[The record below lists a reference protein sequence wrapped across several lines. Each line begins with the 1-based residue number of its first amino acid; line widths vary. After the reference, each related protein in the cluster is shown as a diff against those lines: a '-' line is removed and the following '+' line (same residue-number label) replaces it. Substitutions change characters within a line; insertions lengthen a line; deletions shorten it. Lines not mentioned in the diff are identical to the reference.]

1 MQKEYIWASILQFT
15 YMYVVIDKNIKNS
28 ENDEI
33 LNFQNTEL
41 LKINFRLAKIL

>member
-28 ENDEI
+28 ANDEF
-33 LNFQNTEL
+33 LNFQNPKL